1 MTNQMLKSYSEYSD
15 AVRQS
20 GYSKGLSKGLEHISA
35 ESSGTVNKVIFWFY
49 KLQSDLIESI
59 NSDAGLKPDFAVSNN
74 LCLNASLNLSLTID
88 NLTEGT
94 NGKSVFKNEI
104 IPYDNASASWGQIM
118 KKFQNFRFVNFNQKF
133 DFPMILNETVK
144 DSIDYLEKF
153 YEDYDLIEKS
163 IGNFSAYLR
172 NRVDKIIYFGTERIK
187 DFDIQIRNLLSED
200 TSEIKVLYSA
210 LLKNTL
216 SPFLWNINTFLND
229 TINGLDN
236 IFGKILQTAEIT
248 MKSKNDKIIF
258 CDQEADYLYSISAT
272 YDGYLKSLEAQIN
285 ASLVNYLAG
294 IQQRIIDSLKIPDLY
309 LVSSEF
315 YNLNQI
321 IADDGNLFN
330 AKKIETEFIAKIYTL
345 FNDTIRDLKIEFNGN
360 VTKIFD
366 KFKVVLNQKTIDTI
380 SMKLPLYVTLILKII
395 IK

>member
-1 MTNQMLKSYSEYSD
+1 MLKSYSEYSD

-20 GYSKGLSKGLEHISA
+20 GYSKGLNKGIEHISA

-49 KLQSDLIESI
+49 KLQSDLIDAI
-59 NSDAGLKPDFAVSNN
+59 NSDVDLKPDFTVSND
-74 LCLNASLNLSLTID
+74 LCLNTSLNLSMAID
-88 NLTEGT
+88 NLTEVT
-94 NGKSVFKNEI
+94 NAKSFFKNEI
-104 IPYDNASASWGQIM
+104 IPYDNASESWGQII
-118 KKFQNFRFVNFNQKF
+118 KKFEDFRFVNFNQKF

-172 NRVDKIIYFGTERIK
+172 NRVDKIIYFGAERIK

-216 SPFLWNINTFLND
+216 SPFLSIINTLLND
-229 TINGLDN
+229 TLNSLDG
-236 IFGKILQTAEIT
+236 IFGKIVQTAEIT
-248 MKSKNDKIIF
+248 MKSKNDKIIL

-272 YDGYLKSLEAQIN
+272 FDGYFKNLEAQIN
-285 ASLVNYLAG
+285 GSLFTYLAG
-294 IQQRIIDSLKIPDLY
+294 IQQRIIDSLKIQDLY
-309 LVSSEF
+309 LVSSDF

-330 AKKIETEFIAKIYTL
+330 AKKIETEFIVKIYNL
-345 FNDTIRDLKIEFNGN
+345 FNDTIRDLNNEFNGN
-360 VTKIFD
+360 VTNIFD
-366 KFKVVLNQKTIDTI
+366 RFKVLLNQKTIETI
-380 SMKLPLYVTLILKII
+380 NMKLPLYVTLILK
-395 IK
+395 KKY